1 MASLYKIKGR
11 KTYYLSYRLNNKT
24 KVVNTNIPTNKKN
37 LAEEFQKEFE
47 AKLFLLNKSGAVNFT
62 IEKDKKENAIT
73 LGNAINKF
81 IKMYTVSWSEG
92 RLSNVET
99 VLKILKEF
107 LKSDTK
113 VKDITSQDLS
123 DFIIKRKGK
132 VSITTL
138 RSDLQILRM
147 FFNYLTEENIIQK
160 TPLNKKLIPKPV
172 IKNIVTMNEGELESI
187 FDYTKMNDNLFFK
200 YLKLLSLTGARPG
213 DILRLKY
220 GDFDLKTSILKINV
234 SKTQREIDFPLY
246 EELNLFIRDEF
257 KNMKNFSPETEIF
270 KEYKSFTLG
279 RKFLKLKRILKLNKE
294 FNLKTF
300 RKTFA
305 TKLIS
310 SGVDGA
316 IVAHL
321 LGHTSVNTTS
331 KYYIRKNTTS
341 IKNILDEIK

>member
-11 KTYYLSYRLNNKT
+11 KTFYLSYRLNNKN
-24 KVVNTNIPTNKKN
+24 KVINTNIPLNKKN

-47 AKLFLLNKSGAVNFT
+47 AKLFLLSKSDSLNFK
-62 IEKDKKENAIT
+62 IEKDTQENTIT
-73 LGNAINKF
+73 LGDAIKVF
-81 IKMYTVSWSEG
+81 IKIYTVSWSEG
-92 RLSNVET
+92 RLSNVQT

-107 LKSDTK
+107 LNPDTK

-123 DFIIKRKGK
+123 DFIVKRKEK
-132 VSITTL
+132 ISVTTV

-147 FFNYLTEENIIQK
+147 FFNHLVEENILQK
-160 TPLNKKLIPKPV
+160 SPLNKKLIPKPV
-172 IKNIVTMNEGELESI
+172 IKNIVTMNEVELERI
-187 FDYTKMNDNLFFK
+187 FHFTKMKDRLFFK

-220 GDFDLKTSILKINV
+220 GDFDLKSGILKISV
-234 SKTQREIDFPLY
+234 SKTQREIDFPIY
-246 EELNLFIRDEF
+246 EELKLFIRDEF
-257 KNMKNFSPETEIF
+257 KNIKNSSPETEIF

-279 RKFLKLKRILKLNKE
+279 RKFLRLKRTLKLDEE

-310 SGVDGA
+310 SGVDGS